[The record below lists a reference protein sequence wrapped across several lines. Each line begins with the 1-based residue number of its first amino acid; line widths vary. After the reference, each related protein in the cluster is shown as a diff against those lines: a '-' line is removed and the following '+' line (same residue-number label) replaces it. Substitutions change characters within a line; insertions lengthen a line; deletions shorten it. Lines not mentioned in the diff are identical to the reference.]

1 VSEQNSGLLFE
12 IAPEERDGQSKKQA
26 KRAPKKADAFV
37 STATDWVPADA
48 KGYLASIDGHY
59 SCDRCGITL
68 LDLVEVRKVD
78 GHEKWLVTCGWWC
91 MNSWLVDPIPGLI
104 DEQDRKDTQ
113 AEVFRVRDGL
123 FAGKTFDEIA
133 TTEVGLMYIQGLVKK
148 SNRTVLAEAA
158 AKWLT
163 ESKVWIQ

>member
-1 VSEQNSGLLFE
+1 MKELLFE
-12 IAPEERDGQSKKQA
+12 KAPEERDGQAKKKVSKR
-26 KRAPKKADAFV
+26 KRQETEVV
-37 STATDWVPADA
+37 STASDWVPAEP
-48 KGYLASIDGHY
+48 KPYLASIDGHY
-59 SCDRCGITL
+59 SCDKCGITL

-91 MNSWLVDPIPGLI
+91 MHSWLVDPIPGLI

-113 AEVFRVRDGL
+113 TEAFRVRDGL

-133 TTEVGLMYIQGLVKK
+133 ATEVGLMYIEGLVKK

-163 ESKVWIQ
+163 ENKGRIR